1 MAVHVEHAHEHAPA
15 HAPPPR
21 PRGIRRLTAGGWLRV
36 LWVLPLSFFLS
47 TVLTL
52 GGRRLLGFESAGL
65 ESLVPNADFMQYGE
79 VELQV
84 LVTVWL
90 VVVPLAFLVAI
101 GGFDYWAYWI
111 SGRPTRPED
120 HSGHGARSWRDYFRV
135 NTDHKVI
142 GIQYTVT
149 TVFFLFAAGLM
160 AMFMRAELA
169 KPGMQFVDNNEY
181 NGLFSVHATLMIF
194 LFIIPA
200 FAGLGNYVIP
210 LMIGAPDMAFPRLNA
225 LSF

>member
-1 MAVHVEHAHEHAPA
+1 MAVVTREHHEVDAP
-15 HAPPPR
+15 HAPPPAR
-21 PRGIRRLTAGGWLRV
+21 PTGLGRLKAAGWLRV
-36 LWVLPLSFFLS
+36 LWV
-47 TVLTL
+47 
-52 GGRRLLGFESAGL
+52 
-65 ESLVPNADFMQYGE
+65 
-79 VELQV
+79 
-84 LVTVWL
+84 
-90 VVVPLAFLVAI
+90 VPLAFLAAAALAGGLRNLFGYEPTWDAQVLITTWTVIVPLAFLAAL

-169 KPGMQFVDNNEY
+169 KPGC
-181 NGLFSVHATLMIF
+181 SSWTTTSTTASSRST
-194 LFIIPA
+194 
-200 FAGLGNYVIP
+200 
-210 LMIGAPDMAFPRLNA
+210 PR
-225 LSF
+225 

>member
-15 HAPPPR
+15 HAPPPG
-21 PRGIRRLTAGGWLRV
+21 PTGIRRWTAGGWLRV
-36 LWVLPLSFFLS
+36 LWVVPLSFLLS
-47 TVLTL
+47 TLLTL
-52 GGRRLLGFESAGL
+52 GARRLLGFESAGL
-65 ESLVPNADFMQYGE
+65 ESLVPNADFMEYAAT
-79 VELQV
+79 ELQV

-142 GIQYTVT
+142 GVQYVVT
-149 TVFFLFAAGLM
+149 TYWI
-160 AMFMRAELA
+160 
-169 KPGMQFVDNNEY
+169 PI
-181 NGLFSVHATLMIF
+181 TL
-194 LFIIPA
+194 
-200 FAGLGNYVIP
+200 
-210 LMIGAPDMAFPRLNA
+210 
-225 LSF
+225 